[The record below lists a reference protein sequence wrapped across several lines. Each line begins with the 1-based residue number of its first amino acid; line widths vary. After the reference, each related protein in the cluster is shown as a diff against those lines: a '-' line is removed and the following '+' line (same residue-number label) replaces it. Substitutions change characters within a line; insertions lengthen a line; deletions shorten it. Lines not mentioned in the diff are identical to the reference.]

1 MGLAFFFRHFLWLG
15 VVVEGQ
21 SWSVKLA
28 LNFLSEPRGIRRYLR
43 YNGANYF

>member
-1 MGLAFFFRHFLWLG
+1 MSLAFFFGYFSRL
-15 VVVEGQ
+15 VVVKVGDD
-21 SWSVKLA
+21 WPANLV